1 MSSLHAFLSGAS
13 TLGFLVVAAYFAR
26 FWRETKDR
34 LFLLFAIAFVGMALN
49 RGLLVLLAVG
59 RESQPYVY
67 LVRLAA
73 FVVIAW
79 AVIDKNR
86 R

>member
-1 MSSLHAFLSGAS
+1 MAFLIA
-13 TLGFLVVAAYFAR
+13 AAYFLR
-26 FWRETKDR
+26 FWRETRDR
-34 LFLLFAIAFVGMALN
+34 LFVLFAIAFVGMALN
-49 RGLLVLLAVG
+49 RAMLVLVAFG

-73 FVVIAW
+73 FVLIAF
-79 AVIDKNR
+79 AVVDKNR

>member
-1 MSSLHAFLSGAS
+1 MTGLHAFLSGAS
-13 TLGFLVVAAYFAR
+13 TTFLV
-26 FWRETKDR
+26 
-34 LFLLFAIAFVGMALN
+34 LF
-49 RGLLVLLAVG
+49 AVG

-73 FVVIAW
+73 FVLIAW

-86 R
+86 RR